1 MSNMDELMEELM
13 EELSEWELDEPER
26 LPQSPELVLL
36 EKRYNLA
43 AARRFP
49 KGTNVKITLREEN
62 GQVLMDI
69 EGVPA
74 DQVYLLVDV
83 LTRPLPGLPDAL
95 GPQLPLPIRPC

>member
-1 MSNMDELMEELM
+1 MSNMEDLIEDLIDFD
-13 EELSEWELDEPER
+13 LDEPER
-26 LPQSPELVLL
+26 PALSPELVLV

-62 GQVLMDI
+62 GEVLMDI